1 MIFKSKLRK
10 KIETMRSERLYE
22 RAELERAIDSAST
35 DSMAIPIMII
45 QVGWLKKE
53 IKLLD
58 EILSK

>member
-22 RAELERAIDSAST
+22 RAELRSQMSQ
-35 DSMAIPIMII
+35 PINNR
-45 QVGWLKKE
+45 QGLFTKDLKLE
-53 IKLLD
+53 EQIKLLD

>member
-22 RAELERAIDSAST
+22 RAEIKRSGKHAHSRYLQLA
-35 DSMAIPIMII
+35 
-45 QVGWLKKE
+45 KE

-58 EILSK
+58 EILSI